1 MSAGSE
7 FRVIVSDTSGRES
20 ELVPSFIRLRRSLES
35 PAEGF
40 TGRFPVSVRP
50 GELVFVQLQRN
61 GSGVFEGK
69 IDTQRLSLSG
79 DGMVLTLEARS
90 RGGLLLDNQASP
102 FVYENISTQ
111 GLFGWLIA
119 PFGFVLVATGP
130 RSLPEFTVRAGQTA
144 WAAFST
150 FTRLTYGRAPYV
162 SGDMVVVAPTDPG
175 HGVTIGGRERPI
187 SRLEYTINHYRP
199 ISRIFIRDEAGEYTT
214 FVSNPDAPSRGI
226 VRERFLAPSGEFA
239 AIPQW
244 DAASRIR
251 RSMREMERVVAELPG
266 FHMQRPGSGVIV
278 EHPDLF
284 LPNRL
289 VDESIFTLDQGG
301 ARTQLTLAN
310 FLYD

>member
-1 MSAGSE
+1 MNTGSE

-20 ELVPSFIRLRRSLES
+20 ELLPSFIRWRRSLES

-40 TGRFPVSVRP
+40 SGRFPVSSRP
-50 GELVFVQLQRN
+50 GELVSMRLQRN
-61 GSGVFEGK
+61 GGGLFEGK

-90 RGGLLLDNQASP
+90 RGGLLLDNQATP

-119 PFGFVLVATGP
+119 PFGFVLVASSP

-144 WAAFST
+144 WAAFSV
-150 FTRLTYGRAPYV
+150 FTRLTYGRVPYV

-175 HGVTIGGRERPI
+175 HSVIIGGRERPI
-187 SRLEYTINHYRP
+187 SRLEHIINHYRP
-199 ISRIFIRDEAGEYTT
+199 ISRIYIRDEEGEYST

-239 AIPQW
+239 SIPQW
-244 DAASRIR
+244 DAAARIR

-266 FHMQRPGSGVIV
+266 FHMQRPGGGVVV

-289 VDESIFTLDQGG
+289 VDESIFTLDQNGG
-301 ARTQLTLAN
+301 RTLLTLAN
-310 FLYD
+310 WVYD